1 MSIIGPITPI
11 LTYGTPEEAL
21 APLSAGTEQLIC
33 VLDCSG
39 NTVTIHP
46 PHPTWTDSNGKAI
59 VLLDAVELG
68 GQNGVYS

>member
-11 LTYGTPEEAL
+11 STYGTPEEAL
-21 APLSAGTEQLIC
+21 APLSAGTEQLVCI
-33 VLDCSG
+33 LDCSG

-59 VLLDAVELG
+59 VLLDAIELG
-68 GQNGVYS
+68 GQNGFYS